1 MSCAVS
7 EPRTLSPVLGFT
19 DARRLNPCRVRVGR
33 RNEERAGAHGDRGTR
48 VARRPSERPVSVAA
62 RVPCPRAS
70 PPPWNRPAIFP
81 SLMRLVST
89 LVLYVLRQHG
99 HDGGARRV
107 GGLGGLPPSTSSTAA
122 SVGDVRLSLHVG
134 LPLHVV
140 GLLAAVGCCWSSRR
154 EEGSGGGQRRRS
166 WRAAAD
172 SSPAVRGASA
182 CSRRRCAAA
191 VWGRAGVSHAGWG

>member
-1 MSCAVS
+1 MSCALS

-48 VARRPSERPVSVAA
+48 VARRQGERPTSVPA

-70 PPPWNRPAIFP
+70 PSPWNRPALSP
-81 SLMRLVST
+81 SYMRLVST

-107 GGLGGLPPSTSSTAA
+107 RGLGGLPPSTSSAAA
-122 SVGDVRLSLHVG
+122 SVGDVRLALHVE
-134 LPLHVV
+134 LLRRVV

-166 WRAAAD
+166 WRVAAD
-172 SSPAVRGASA
+172 SSPTLRGPSA
-182 CSRRRCAAA
+182 CSRGRCAAA
-191 VWGRAGVSHAGWG
+191 VWGCAVVSREGWG